1 MTDTE
6 RPLSA
11 TQIGRSLTSAVTP
24 RGTSGLDGQPY
35 PADEMEAAGIVV
47 EWLDQAGL
55 RDVVEDQILS
65 QSDEVA
71 IARTMVAYLVLRLT
85 GDRRQFVFPSVEKM
99 IEELGDATAT
109 FDVLDDGEQMH
120 VRIHPEGSDVNADRG

>member
-11 TQIGRSLTSAVTP
+11 TQIGQSLASAIEP
-24 RGTSGLDGQPY
+24 RGVSDLDGQPY
-35 PADEMEAAGIVV
+35 PADQDEAAAIVV
-47 EWLDQAGL
+47 EWLDQADL
-55 RDVVEDQILS
+55 RDAVEDLILG

-71 IARTMVAYLVLRLT
+71 IARTMVSYLVLRLT

-99 IEELGDATAT
+99 IEELGNTTVT

-120 VRIHPEGSDVNADRG
+120 VRIHPEGSDVDAG